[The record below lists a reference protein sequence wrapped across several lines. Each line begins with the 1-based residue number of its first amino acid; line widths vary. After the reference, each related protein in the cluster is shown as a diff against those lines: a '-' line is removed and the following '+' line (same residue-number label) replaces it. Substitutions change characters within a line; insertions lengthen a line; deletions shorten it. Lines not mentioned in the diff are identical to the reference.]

1 MSEEGS
7 VFSEEDFRKM
17 VEHAPIG
24 ILIIDRSLTWRF
36 VNQRF
41 CEITGYSREEL
52 AGKTFL
58 DITYKEDIENNLHLY
73 NRLLDGS
80 VNEYFFEKRY
90 VRKNGQIIWVRLAV
104 AGVRMDGHYSHMVV
118 SVQDI
123 DESKKYQKALEL
135 KNEELDLLFYKAS
148 HDLKSPVTTL
158 SGLCH
163 LLRHDHESLGR
174 DESFQHLEQTVKRL
188 QVQNEGLLQLTRIHD
203 LKPVLEYV
211 ELDALVSSM
220 LKRMNINGTEI
231 RCTDLDVII
240 RTDKN
245 LLSIALKSIL
255 DNGMQFKNPSG
266 HARLLVDFV
275 HSQGRHKITVTDN
288 GPGIPEHEMNH
299 IFNMFYRA
307 SETSGGSGMGLFIA
321 KKAIDK
327 LQGEI
332 MASSTVGEGSSF
344 SLLLPSN

>member
-1 MSEEGS
+1 VEGS

-24 ILIIDRSLTWRF
+24 ILIIDRSMTWRF

-58 DITYKEDIENNLHLY
+58 DITYKEDIENNLTLY
-73 NRLLDGS
+73 QQLLDGKI
-80 VNEYFFEKRY
+80 NEYFYEKRY
-90 VRKNGQIIWVRLAV
+90 VRKNGDIIWVRLAV
-104 AGVRMDGHYSHMVV
+104 AGVRIEGNYSHMVV

-163 LLRHDHESLGR
+163 LLRHDHEGLSQ
-174 DESFQHLEQTVKRL
+174 DESFLHLEQTVKRL
-188 QVQNEGLLQLTRIHD
+188 QIQNEALLQLTRIHD
-203 LKPVLEYV
+203 LKPVIESV
-211 ELDALVSSM
+211 KLDGLVKRI
-220 LKRMNINGTEI
+220 LKEMNVNGTEI
-231 RCTDLDVII
+231 KYTDLEVVIQ
-240 RTDKN
+240 TDES
-245 LLSIALKSIL
+245 LLSIALRSIL
-255 DNGMQFKNPSG
+255 DNGLQFKNLSG

-275 HSQGRHKITVTDN
+275 HSQGRNKITVTDN
-288 GPGIPEHEMNH
+288 GPGIPDHEISH
-299 IFNMFYRA
+299 IFNMFYKA

-321 KKAIDK
+321 KKAIEK
-327 LQGEI
+327 LNGEL
-332 MASSTVGEGSSF
+332 MASSTLGEGSSF
-344 SLLLPSN
+344 SLVLPDV